1 MSVRKNKPTERV
13 VKMSNSN
20 SVVKPKYKAGDVVIA
35 LESLTNLLTQGKEYI
50 VGNVAYGC
58 QLLLVETD
66 DGNTNE
72 LYAWRFKLKEEEN
85 SVATDEVMYR
95 QLSSGYIFNLLFKG
109 ETQCVLK
116 RQCDGTE
123 ISVHVEN
130 LYPPL
135 FRQCTK
141 EDVKAIAK
149 QQKKNEDLGVLAN
162 VTDEIRKFLNDN
174 YVICHASVNRD
185 TKGLVEYTI
194 MLGESL

>member
-1 MSVRKNKPTERV
+1 MSEFKQKDT
-13 VKMSNSN
+13 
-20 SVVKPKYKAGDVVIA
+20 VIA
-35 LESLTNLLTQGKEYI
+35 TSNNGVTKELTVGKEYI
-50 VGNVAYGC
+50 VQGTGQGEIMISC
-58 QLLLVETD
+58 DIGKL
-66 DGNTNE
+66 
-72 LYAWRFKLKEEEN
+72 AWYYSSRFKLKEEDKVN
-85 SVATDEVMYR
+85 SVAIDEVMYR

-141 EDVKAIAK
+141 EDVKAIAR

-162 VTDEIRKFLNDN
+162 VTDEIRKLLDDN
-174 YVICHASVNRD
+174 HVICHANVNRD
-185 TKGLVEYTI
+185 TNGLVEFTI

>member
-1 MSVRKNKPTERV
+1 MNNDSSVEKPEF
-13 VKMSNSN
+13 NI
-20 SVVKPKYKAGDVVIA
+20 GDVVVA

-50 VGNVAYGC
+50 VGNVVYNGR
-58 QLLLVETD
+58 LLLVETD
-66 DGNTNE
+66 NGYTNE
-72 LYAWRFKLKEEEN
+72 LYAWRFKLKEEEKVN

-162 VTDEIRKFLNDN
+162 VTDEIRKLLDDN
-174 YVICHASVNRD
+174 YVICHANVNRD
-185 TKGLVEYTI
+185 TKGLVEVVV
-194 MLGESL
+194 MLGESV

>member
-1 MSVRKNKPTERV
+1 MNNDSSVENPDFNV
-13 VKMSNSN
+13 
-20 SVVKPKYKAGDVVIA
+20 GDVVVA
-35 LESLTNLLTQGKEYI
+35 LKSITNLLTQGKEYI
-50 VGNVAYGC
+50 VGNVVYNGR
-58 QLLLVETD
+58 LLLVETD
-66 DGNTNE
+66 NGYTNE
-72 LYAWRFKLKEEEN
+72 LYAWRFKLKEEVKVN
-85 SVATDEVMYR
+85 SVATDEVMYL

-109 ETQCVLK
+109 NTQCVLK

-141 EDVKAIAK
+141 EDVKAITK
-149 QQKKNEDLGVLAN
+149 QQKKNEDLGVLAS
-162 VTDEIRKFLNDN
+162 VTGEVRNLLDSNH
-174 YVICHASVNRD
+174 VICHTTVNRD

>member
-1 MSVRKNKPTERV
+1 MSDC
-13 VKMSNSN
+13 N
-20 SVVKPKYKAGDVVIA
+20 SVVKPEFKAGDVVIA
-35 LESLTNLLTQGKEYI
+35 LESLPNLLTQGKEYI
-50 VGNVAYGC
+50 VGNVAYNC

-66 DGNTNE
+66 NGNTNE
-72 LYAWRFKLKEEEN
+72 LYAWRFKLKEEEKVN

-95 QLSSGYIFNLLFKG
+95 QLSSGYIFSLLFKG

-162 VTDEIRKFLNDN
+162 VTDEIRKLLDDN
-174 YVICHASVNRD
+174 YVICHANVNRD
-185 TKGLVEYTI
+185 TKGLVEYVI

>member
-1 MSVRKNKPTERV
+1 
-13 VKMSNSN
+13 MSNSN

-35 LESLTNLLTQGKEYI
+35 LESLPNLLTLGKEYI
-50 VGNVAYGC
+50 VGNVVYNGR
-58 QLLLVETD
+58 LLLVETD
-66 DGNTNE
+66 NGYTNE
-72 LYAWRFKLKEEEN
+72 LYAWRFKLKEEEKVN
-85 SVATDEVMYR
+85 SVATDEVMYL
-95 QLSSGYIFNLLFKG
+95 QLGSGYIFNLLFKG

-149 QQKKNEDLGVLAN
+149 QQKKKEDLGVLAN
-162 VTDEIRKFLNDN
+162 VTDEIRKLLDDD
-174 YVICHASVNRD
+174 YVICHVQAD
-185 TKGLVEYTI
+185 KTQKGLVEYTI

>member
-1 MSVRKNKPTERV
+1 MSDFKKGDIV
-13 VKMSNSN
+13 VAASING
-20 SVVKPKYKAGDVVIA
+20 V
-35 LESLTNLLTQGKEYI
+35 
-50 VGNVAYGC
+50 
-58 QLLLVETD
+58 
-66 DGNTNE
+66 TNE
-72 LYAWRFKLKEEEN
+72 LTIGKDYWVHDTAKGEVMIKCDIGKLAWYYSSRFKLKEEVKVN
-85 SVATDEVMYR
+85 SVATDEVMYL

-149 QQKKNEDLGVLAN
+149 QQKKKEDLGVLAN
-162 VTDEIRKFLNDN
+162 VTDEIRKLLDDN
-174 YVICHASVNRD
+174 HVICHANVNRD
-185 TKGLVEYTI
+185 TKGLVEVVV
-194 MLGESL
+194 MLGESV

>member
-1 MSVRKNKPTERV
+1 
-13 VKMSNSN
+13 MSNDN
-20 SVVKPKYKAGDVVIA
+20 SVVKPKYKVGDVVIA
-35 LESLTNLLTQGKEYI
+35 LESLPNLLTQGKEYI
-50 VGNVAYGC
+50 VGNVAYNW

-66 DGNTNE
+66 NGYTNE
-72 LYAWRFKLKEEEN
+72 LYAWRFKLKEEEKVN

-130 LYPPL
+130 LFPPL

-149 QQKKNEDLGVLAN
+149 QQKKNEDLYALAS
-162 VTDEIRKFLNDN
+162 VTDEIRKLLDDN
-174 YVICHASVNRD
+174 HVMCHASVNRE
-185 TKGLVEYTI
+185 TKGLVEFNI
-194 MLGESL
+194 MMGEVV

>member
-1 MSVRKNKPTERV
+1 MSGFKQKDTVIVT
-13 VKMSNSN
+13 SNN
-20 SVVKPKYKAGDVVIA
+20 GVTK
-35 LESLTNLLTQGKEYI
+35 ELTVGKEYI
-50 VGNVAYGC
+50 VQGTGQGEIMISC
-58 QLLLVETD
+58 DIGKL
-66 DGNTNE
+66 
-72 LYAWRFKLKEEEN
+72 AWYYSSRFKLKEEDKVN

-95 QLSSGYIFNLLFKG
+95 QLSSGYIFSLLFKG

-149 QQKKNEDLGVLAN
+149 QQKKNEDLCVLAN
-162 VTDEIRKFLNDN
+162 VTDEIRKLLDDN
-174 YVICHASVNRD
+174 YVICHANVNRD
-185 TKGLVEYTI
+185 TKGLVEYVI

>member
-1 MSVRKNKPTERV
+1 MNNEVG
-13 VKMSNSN
+13 
-20 SVVKPKYKAGDVVIA
+20 VVKPKYKVGDVVIA
-35 LESLTNLLTQGKEYI
+35 LESLPNLLTQGKEYI
-50 VGNVAYGC
+50 VGNVAYNW

-72 LYAWRFKLKEEEN
+72 LYAWRFKLKEEVN
-85 SVATDEVMYR
+85 SVATEEVMYC

-130 LYPPL
+130 LFPPL

-149 QQKKNEDLGVLAN
+149 QAKKNEDLGVLAN
-162 VTDEIRKFLNDN
+162 VTDEIRKLLDDN
-174 YVICHASVNRD
+174 YVICHANINRD
-185 TKGLVEYTI
+185 TKGLVEFNI
-194 MLGESL
+194 MMGEVV

>member
-1 MSVRKNKPTERV
+1 MNND
-13 VKMSNSN
+13 NSR
-20 SVVKPKYKAGDVVIA
+20 VKPKFNVGDIVVA
-35 LESLTNLLTQGKEYI
+35 LASVENLLTKGKAYVI
-50 VGNVAYGC
+50 GNVTYNG

-66 DGNTNE
+66 NGYTNE
-72 LYAWRFKLKEEEN
+72 LYAWRFKLKEEEKVN
-85 SVATDEVMYR
+85 SVATEEVMYC

-149 QQKKNEDLGVLAN
+149 QAKKNEDLGVLAN
-162 VTDEIRKFLNDN
+162 VTDEIRKLLDDN
-174 YVICHASVNRD
+174 HVICHTTVNRD

-194 MLGESL
+194 MLGESV

>member
-1 MSVRKNKPTERV
+1 MSEFKQKDTVIVT
-13 VKMSNSN
+13 SNN
-20 SVVKPKYKAGDVVIA
+20 GVTK
-35 LESLTNLLTQGKEYI
+35 ELTIGKEYI
-50 VGNVAYGC
+50 VQGTGQGEIMISC
-58 QLLLVETD
+58 DSGKL
-66 DGNTNE
+66 
-72 LYAWRFKLKEEEN
+72 AWYYSSRFKLKEEDKVN
-85 SVATDEVMYR
+85 SVAIDEVMYR

-162 VTDEIRKFLNDN
+162 VTDEIRKLLDDN
-174 YVICHASVNRD
+174 YVMCHANVNRD

-194 MLGESL
+194 MLGESV

>member
-1 MSVRKNKPTERV
+1 MSDVKSGFKQCDIIVCVSNDGV
-13 VKMSNSN
+13 VKELTTGNEYM
-20 SVVKPKYKAGDVVIA
+20 VQDVNNA
-35 LESLTNLLTQGKEYI
+35 LGEVLLYCDIGK
-50 VGNVAYGC
+50 
-58 QLLLVETD
+58 L
-66 DGNTNE
+66 
-72 LYAWRFKLKEEEN
+72 AWYYSSRFKLKEEEKVN

-141 EDVKAIAK
+141 EDVKVIAK

-162 VTDEIRKFLNDN
+162 VTDEIRKLLDDN
-174 YVICHASVNRD
+174 YVICHANVNRD
-185 TKGLVEYTI
+185 TKGLVEFNI
-194 MLGESL
+194 MVGESV

>member
-1 MSVRKNKPTERV
+1 MSKFEKGDIV
-13 VKMSNSN
+13 VAKET
-20 SVVKPKYKAGDVVIA
+20 YKAY
-35 LESLTNLLTQGKEYI
+35 LTEGKEYTVI
-50 VGNVAYGC
+50 YDQGGSKLITVLSDRG
-58 QLLLVETD
+58 LED
-66 DGNTNE
+66 D
-72 LYAWRFKLKEEEN
+72 LYAKRFKLKEEEKVN

-149 QQKKNEDLGVLAN
+149 QQKKNEDLGVLAS
-162 VTDEIRKFLNDN
+162 VTDEIRKLLDDN
-174 YVICHASVNRD
+174 YVICHVQAD
-185 TKGLVEYTI
+185 KTQKGLVEYTI
-194 MLGESL
+194 MLGESV

>member
-1 MSVRKNKPTERV
+1 MSEFKK
-13 VKMSNSN
+13 
-20 SVVKPKYKAGDVVIA
+20 GDVVVA
-35 LESLTNLLTQGKEYI
+35 LASVENLLTEGKEYV
-50 VGNVAYGC
+50 VGKVTYNS

-66 DGNTNE
+66 NGYTNE
-72 LYAWRFKLKEEEN
+72 MYSWRFKLKEEKIVNE
-85 SVATDEVMYR
+85 VATEEVMYC

-130 LYPPL
+130 LFPPL

-149 QQKKNEDLGVLAN
+149 QAKKNEDLGVLAS
-162 VTDEIRKFLNDN
+162 VTDEIRKLLDDN
-174 YVICHASVNRD
+174 YVICHANVNRD
-185 TKGLVEYTI
+185 TKGLVEVTV
-194 MLGESL
+194 MLGESV

>member
-1 MSVRKNKPTERV
+1 MSDFKK
-13 VKMSNSN
+13 
-20 SVVKPKYKAGDVVIA
+20 GDVVVATDI
-35 LESLTNLLTQGKEYI
+35 EDTYYLTLGKEYHVQEVDDEYVFI
-50 VGNVAYGC
+50 LSDEN
-58 QLLLVETD
+58 LVTWY
-66 DGNTNE
+66 NCC
-72 LYAWRFKLKEEEN
+72 RFKLKEENIVN
-85 SVATDEVMYR
+85 SVATEEVMYC
-95 QLSSGYIFNLLFKG
+95 QLGSGYIFNLLFKG

-149 QQKKNEDLGVLAN
+149 KQKKKEDLGVLAN
-162 VTDEIRKFLNDN
+162 VTDEIRKLLDDN
-174 YVICHASVNRD
+174 YVICHANVNRD

-194 MLGESL
+194 MLGESV